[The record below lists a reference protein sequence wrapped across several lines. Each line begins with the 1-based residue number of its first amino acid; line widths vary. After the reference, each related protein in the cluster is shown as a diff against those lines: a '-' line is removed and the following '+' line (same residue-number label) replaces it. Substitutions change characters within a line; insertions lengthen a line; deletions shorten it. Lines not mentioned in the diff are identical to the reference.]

1 MSEVHTTHYYHERTE
16 TLIKI
21 MGVLGILLALAGLF
35 TGDIAAFVMLGAL
48 PLSFSILFMV
58 TKKPIFGLLYTIL
71 FAVNRSNIL
80 LGQGLLLAWIIT
92 VGLLVFFSIVVYRSY
107 VRGKHIKREQ
117 KAADVGEE

>member
-1 MSEVHTTHYYHERTE
+1 MSEAHTTHYYHERTE

-21 MGVLGILLALAGLF
+21 MGVLGILLALGGLF

-48 PLSFSILFMV
+48 PLSFCILFMV
-58 TKKPIFGLLYTIL
+58 TKKTIFGLLYTIL

-80 LGQGLLLAWIIT
+80 LGRGLLLAWIVT

-107 VRGKHIKREQ
+107 VRGKDIKKEQ
-117 KAADVGEE
+117 KAADVSEE